1 MRYKIVLSNTRETIT
16 IREDELK
23 KVLRGIQEG
32 SPVVILEGIFNPS
45 YFVAIIPDQE
55 RMQAIAEAEHY
66 KSKFNEPSPFAKLL
80 SKKMLSLTDEGRTS
94 IQKEVSKEE
103 RKLKQFS
110 KECL

>member
-80 SKKMLSLTDEGRTS
+80 SKKMLSLTNEGRTS
-94 IQKEVSKEE
+94 IQEKVAREE
-103 RKLKQFS
+103 REFKRYNGI
-110 KECL
+110 